1 MPIDNTMP
9 ATSKGKPVATEAQD
23 PRYRDLD
30 AWEAPAI
37 LDALLDNQAG
47 ALAAVRAALPVLEQ
61 VVDAALPRLARGG
74 RLAYAGAGTSGR
86 LAFQDGAEL
95 TPTFDWPRERLAFLV
110 AGGEQALVRAVE
122 GAEDRIDTAEADVA
136 ALALGPDDVLLAL
149 AASGTTPY
157 TREAVRSARRAGCLT
172 IGIANSPGAPLL
184 EEAEIAVLVETGA
197 EAIAGSTRLKAGTAQ
212 KIVLNLISTTLM
224 IRLGRVWHGEMVD
237 MQATNAKLRGRA
249 ERMLRSLTGADD
261 DAIRSALAAADGR
274 VKLAVL
280 LLHGKSRPDAEAD
293 LVRHGNHLRKVLQA

>member
-1 MPIDNTMP
+1 MPPTDIIEP
-9 ATSKGKPVATEAQD
+9 AATEAQD

-30 AWEAPAI
+30 AREAPAI
-37 LDALLDNQAG
+37 LEALLDSQAG
-47 ALAAVRAALPVLEQ
+47 AAAAVRVALPALGQ
-61 VVDAALPRLARGG
+61 VVEAALPRLLAGG

-95 TPTFDWPRERLAFLV
+95 TPTFDWPRDRLAFLV

-122 GAEDRIDTAEADVA
+122 GAEDNIETAAADVA

-157 TREAVRSARRAGCLT
+157 TRAVVRSARRAGCLT
-172 IGIANSPGAPLL
+172 VGIANSPGAPLL
-184 EEAEIAVLVETGA
+184 AEAEIAVLVETGA
-197 EAIAGSTRLKAGTAQ
+197 EAVAGSTRLKAGTAQ

-249 ERMLRSLTGADD
+249 ERMLRSLTGAGDN
-261 DAIRSALAAADGR
+261 AIRAALAAADGR

-280 LLHGKSRPDAEAD
+280 LLHGMTRPEAEAA
-293 LVRHGNHLRKVLQA
+293 LATHGGHLRGVLQA